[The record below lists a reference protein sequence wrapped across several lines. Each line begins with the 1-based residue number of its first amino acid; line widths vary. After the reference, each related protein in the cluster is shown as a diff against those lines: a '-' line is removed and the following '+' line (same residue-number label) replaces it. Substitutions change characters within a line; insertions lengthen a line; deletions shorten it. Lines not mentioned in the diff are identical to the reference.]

1 MTGLDSFGYNYPLR
15 AMVAGPYLGGQGE
28 HEAMYPI
35 RFTDSKNQPLTGN
48 NQYEV
53 KLASA
58 PQVNAFWSLTMYDAS
73 DKMLVD
79 NEINRYKV
87 GTDTQ
92 GLKVASDGSITIPI
106 SHKNLKAK
114 MQLIGYQRRKEASM
128 CSYAWT
134 SLRKTCC
141 QGNGSYRN

>member
-1 MTGLDSFGYNYPLR
+1 
-15 AMVAGPYLGGQGE
+15 MVAGPYLGGQGE

-35 RFTDSKNQPLTGN
+35 RFTDSKNQPLTGD

-58 PQVNAFWSLTMYDAS
+58 PPVNAFWSLTMYDAS

-92 GLKVASDGSITIPI
+92 GLKVAADGSITIPI
-106 SHKNLKAK
+106 SHKKPQCENAANWLPAPQGGFYVLLRLYQPKEEVLSGK
-114 MQLIGYQRRKEASM
+114 WQLPQLNKV
-128 CSYAWT
+128 
-134 SLRKTCC
+134 
-141 QGNGSYRN
+141 N

>member
-1 MTGLDSFGYNYPLR
+1 
-15 AMVAGPYLGGQGE
+15 
-28 HEAMYPI
+28 MYPI
-35 RFTDSKNQPLTGN
+35 RFTDSKNQPLTGD

-58 PQVNAFWSLTMYDAS
+58 PPVNAFWSLTMYDAS

-92 GLKVASDGSITIPI
+92 GLKVAADGSITIPI
-106 SHKNLKAK
+106 SHKKPQGENAANWLPAPKAPFFMVMRIYWPKEEALTGKWRQPPLK
-114 MQLIGYQRRKEASM
+114 RTE
-128 CSYAWT
+128 
-134 SLRKTCC
+134 
-141 QGNGSYRN
+141 